1 MGEQRNMKKAEQ
13 LSTSPHAS
21 NQLINT
27 IFKPLSQLDKTLPT
41 RIIEYILHG
50 DELDVLV
57 DFDKLCQISNN
68 AVKLYELLERPAE
81 FHCSRYNYSSI
92 NYGIHWLLK
101 ARNNFYKSWTDTYT
115 PEQIVRYAR
124 VLATLFDHLHFIK
137 YVSEQIPSWFIYL
150 LYDGLITTL
159 PCYCENK
166 DKIEERENWSMQ
178 QLHQLL
184 EIEQAGLGE
193 KLLFAIFDRQNI
205 TATRFDFFEYFT
217 RLNGLLSYIQDRIE
231 LFKQLPS
238 LGLSLLG
245 QVEQLNY
252 IQRYPELQLQLVDFI
267 VMQVSNTSKQVSQLA
282 KEILLNLPHELVRP
296 QLQHFLTSGSA
307 KQRANAAI
315 LLSRI
320 ISEPTILQQA
330 LANETDKTVIAALES
345 ALIRLEIANA
355 VKQQADLVIP
365 RFEPLVDTPL
375 PPSARDV
382 LQQNFDE
389 YLIECKKWMQNELE
403 EKQKNKE
410 SSSTEHQN
418 RYIKLKTVTSKSL
431 DNIFEYL
438 NGKIDR
444 STLFKEINEEIDF
457 EFLFTKNR
465 LLNLP
470 EFSLFHLFRMNELL
484 SSLESNYSFE
494 MLYDKYDIFK
504 NFDLRQIADVMIKLN
519 FHPHVEYEIARLF
532 LNNDFYHNIYE
543 NEPYKLWA
551 FFAENDFL
559 IDQALG
565 FAPLQIAL
573 FSYYNIDKICAIKIL
588 QLFPTIP
595 AKYVAYLIELAL
607 GERKPA
613 RYAAQNVLKRIPE
626 IYNQVKKVSKIEQ
639 SRLINFQKCY

>member
-1 MGEQRNMKKAEQ
+1 MKKAEQ

-21 NQLINT
+21 KQLIYT
-27 IFKPLSQLDKTLPT
+27 IFKRFSKLDKSLPT

-68 AVKLYELLERPAE
+68 AVKLYELLEKPAQ
-81 FHCSRYNYSSI
+81 FYCSRYNYCSI
-92 NYGIHWLLK
+92 DYGIHWLLK

-124 VLATLFDHLHFIK
+124 VLAILFDHLHFIK
-137 YVSEQIPSWFIYL
+137 HVSEQIPSWFIYL

-282 KEILLNLPHELVRP
+282 KEILQNLPRELVRP

-365 RFEPLVDTPL
+365 RFEPLLDTPL

-484 SSLESNYSFE
+484 SSLE
-494 MLYDKYDIFK
+494 
-504 NFDLRQIADVMIKLN
+504 
-519 FHPHVEYEIARLF
+519 
-532 LNNDFYHNIYE
+532 
-543 NEPYKLWA
+543 
-551 FFAENDFL
+551 
-559 IDQALG
+559 
-565 FAPLQIAL
+565 
-573 FSYYNIDKICAIKIL
+573 
-588 QLFPTIP
+588 
-595 AKYVAYLIELAL
+595 
-607 GERKPA
+607 
-613 RYAAQNVLKRIPE
+613 
-626 IYNQVKKVSKIEQ
+626 
-639 SRLINFQKCY
+639 